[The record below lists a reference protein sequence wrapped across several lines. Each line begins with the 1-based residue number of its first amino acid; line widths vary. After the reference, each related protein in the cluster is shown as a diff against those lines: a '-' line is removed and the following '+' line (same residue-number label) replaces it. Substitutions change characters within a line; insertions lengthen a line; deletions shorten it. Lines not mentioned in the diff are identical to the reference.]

1 MAVKYFLLLLCGL
14 GPVFLPAQS
23 DAFRE
28 PVQARAID
36 AAQWEQATKNLDYSK
51 DLAAAP
57 KPPRPRNT
65 SNWNP
70 NFEALG
76 KILQILAALAAFCLV
91 AYAVY
96 QMLQIPRNKA
106 VARDGVEITVEN
118 VEQYIHET
126 DLRQF
131 LQEALN
137 QQNYPLAVRLY
148 YLQVI
153 KNLSVKKAI
162 DWSPEKTNRDYQRE
176 LSVHPHA
183 PAFREATLVYER
195 VWYGNQ
201 VLDAV
206 QFKALQPDL
215 ERLVAATAI

>member
-1 MAVKYFLLLLCGL
+1 MAVKYLLLLLCCF

-23 DAFRE
+23 ESAE
-28 PVQARAID
+28 GPEQVRAID
-36 AAQWEQATKNLDYSK
+36 AAQWEQATGKLDYSK
-51 DLAAAP
+51 DLAEAP
-57 KPPRPRNT
+57 KPPRNT
-65 SNWNP
+65 PSWNP
-70 NFEALG
+70 NFEFLG
-76 KILQILAALAAFCLV
+76 KVLQVLAALIAFCFI

-96 QMLQIPRNKA
+96 QMLQVPRNKT

-126 DLRQF
+126 DLQQF

-153 KNLSVKKAI
+153 KNLSEKKAI
-162 DWSPEKTNRDYQRE
+162 DWSLEKTNRDYQRE
-176 LSVHPHA
+176 LSAHSHA
-183 PAFREATLVYER
+183 PAFRQATLVYER

-201 VLDAV
+201 ILDAA
-206 QFKALQPDL
+206 QFKALEPGLQQ
-215 ERLVAATAI
+215 LVTATAV